1 MLPESSGQASY
12 AAAKA
17 GILMLTVVANNE
29 LADFG
34 VRCNAISPSA
44 VTRLA
49 KEHSAMQ
56 AMQANISQEYLEQL
70 TRRMRLK
77 PEATIWSIDLSPST

>member
-1 MLPESSGQASY
+1 
-12 AAAKA
+12 
-17 GILMLTVVANNE
+17 MLTVAANNE

-56 AMQANISQEYLEQL
+56 AMQANI
-70 TRRMRLK
+70 RRN
-77 PEATIWSIDLSPST
+77 TSSS